1 MNNLHF
7 KVVKTYDEPFDCEDC
22 GTCYPEGLYVQ
33 YNGVVVWEK
42 YSDGHYSGNQTE
54 DTILNT
60 ILAKYVSD
68 CNEELDLQLSEE
80 KRHEWNKNHQGN
92 AIARTPESWRE
103 YHESNRAYITDT
115 EESIK
120 EDCQNLPYD
129 EVLQVK
135 MIALWIE
142 SATGQAVSIEVTE
155 EKYSEKEY

>member
-22 GTCYPEGLYVQ
+22 GTCYPEGLYVE
-33 YNGVVVWEK
+33 YNSVVVWEK

-60 ILAKYVSD
+60 ILAKYVAD

-80 KRHEWNKNHQGN
+80 KRHEWNKNYQGN